1 MSKIKIISDSTCDL
15 TQDLVAKYDVGI
27 VPLYV
32 NLGGKVCKDNGVEI
46 TPQIIYDYVDKTGT
60 LPSTIGVSVQ
70 DFKDEFKKWH
80 DEGYEIICHTIS
92 SDISCSYQSA
102 KIAADEIGGV
112 YVVDSRNLSTGIAHL
127 VINSAN
133 LASQGLEAKEIFESS
148 QTLANKLNTT
158 FIIDTL
164 DYMKKG
170 GRCSSVIALG
180 ANLLKIKPMITLE
193 NGKMKVAKKFRGTL
207 TKVLE
212 NYVDTIFEKTD
223 NIRTERLFITHTGC
237 SKEILDL
244 VTSRIK
250 SHINFDE
257 IYITI
262 AGATVT
268 SHSGPNTLGILFI
281 NK

>member
-15 TQDLVAKYDVGI
+15 TQELIDKYNVGI

-46 TPQIIYDYVDKTGT
+46 TPQIIYDYVDKTGK

-70 DFKDEFKKWH
+70 DFKDEFKKWR

-127 VINSAN
+127 VINSAI
-133 LASQGLEAKEIFESS
+133 LASQGLEAQEIFNSS
-148 QTLANKLNTT
+148 QALANKLNTT

-170 GRCSSVIALG
+170 GRCSAVIALG
-180 ANLLKIKPMITLE
+180 ANLLKIKPMIALE
-193 NGKMKVAKKFRGTL
+193 NGKMKVPKKFRGSL

-212 NYVDTIFEKTD
+212 NYIDTIFDKTD
-223 NIRTERLFITHTGC
+223 DIRTERLFITHTGC
-237 SKEILDL
+237 SQEILNL
-244 VTSRIK
+244 VTDRIK
-250 SHINFDE
+250 KHIAFDE
-257 IYITI
+257 VNITL

-268 SHSGPNTLGILFI
+268 SHSGPNTLGILFL